1 MGWLLETVDPHSRT
15 LLQGLLNSIVPGL
28 IVVAV
33 TWISLRSATKTSAAT
48 RHAVWLVALVALAAL
63 PFLPVSTSSE
73 NALPSSVKPQQRSGA
88 QPIQGLLDTLTVA
101 STVIT
106 PIFRETSV
114 TASAPAAASRPQD
127 TSRSQLV
134 AGATA
139 AKWAAWLKRSLSG
152 RLPLMIVSI
161 WALIASA
168 LVARIVWSF
177 VFLMRVRRRLEPL
190 PASLVEA
197 GRELQ
202 GHFGIGRKV
211 GFFASSLIG
220 MPMTIGWARPLVIL
234 PPELLQRLS
243 QVELEGIVAHELGHI
258 RRWDY
263 LINLVQQI
271 AQALLFFH
279 PGMWV
284 VGRSMAI
291 ERELA
296 CDDWAVNLTGEPRR
310 YAGCLTKVVESLRGA
325 RPLAMATGIIFR
337 KNILSRRIEMIL
349 NRDRNAAV
357 SVSTSA
363 LLSAAAA
370 AVMVVA
376 LSSLVVPAIGV
387 PLREKRS
394 DLIASNDSTKDQT
407 ANTSFEGAAT
417 VARPEVAALIRAR
430 LATGSNLIVEPITS
444 GEAIDAE
451 PVYELLESSSD
462 NDTEVFIAPQREPG
476 KNDLYTVLYQQDP
489 EPAPAQAPAVRRRAP
504 AVVEVPETAV
514 AVQEPAAPRAPI
526 AKRPAHAA
534 GAVVGEGP
542 WDDQRTSTP
551 LIPEAELITIL
562 SDIVKRDADP
572 TVRSEAL
579 RGIYRVRSD
588 AGINALLSLY
598 DGIADTKTKAEIL
611 DNLVRSKGDNSRAT
625 AKLVQVARTEKDET
639 LRSRAL
645 RQLGRIPGDD
655 GASQLISIYDSLKD
669 SKEKQLVIR
678 YLGVNKSK
686 KAADKLVQI
695 ARNDTDPAVRSAAI
709 RALYAIDNRLYLD
722 LRDKISGDFHMT
734 PFALENLNGNLEHF
748 KIANEAFELHQED
761 IKRAFEDAKILEN
774 FKWDGDFHFKM
785 NDETRK
791 LKDEARKE
799 LLEKRKEV
807 EKKIR

>member
-1 MGWLLETVDPHSRT
+1 MMGWLLETIDPHSRT
-15 LLQGLLNSIVPGL
+15 LLQGLLNSIGPGL
-28 IVVAV
+28 MVVAV

-48 RHAVWLVALVALAAL
+48 RHAVWLVALIALAGL
-63 PFLPVSTSSE
+63 PFLPVITTIDK
-73 NALPSSVKPQQRSGA
+73 SVPASFAQQTKSGAA

-114 TASAPAAASRPQD
+114 TAPAAAPRPQD
-127 TSRSQLV
+127 AARSSFAA
-134 AGATA
+134 AGTP
-139 AKWAAWLKRSLSG
+139 AKWVAWLKGSLSG
-152 RLPLMIVSI
+152 KLPLIIVAI

-168 LVARIVWSF
+168 LLARIVWSF

-190 PASLVEA
+190 SASLVEA

-220 MPMTIGWARPLVIL
+220 VPMTIGWARPLVIL

-258 RRWDY
+258 KRWDY
-263 LINLVQQI
+263 LTNLVQQI

-284 VGRSMAI
+284 VGRSMSI

-296 CDDWAVNLTGEPRR
+296 CDDWAVKLTGEPRR

-337 KNILSRRIEMIL
+337 KNVLSRRIEMIL

-387 PLREKRS
+387 PLREKGS
-394 DLIASNDSTKDQT
+394 DLIASNDNGNIQT
-407 ANTSFEGAAT
+407 VRETSLDSAAP
-417 VARPEVAALIRAR
+417 VVRPEVAALIRAR
-430 LATGSNLIVEPITS
+430 LATGSNLIVEPITG
-444 GEAIDAE
+444 GEDVEAE

-462 NDTEVFIAPQREPG
+462 SDTEVFIAPRREPG
-476 KNDLYTVLYQQDP
+476 RSDLFTISYQQDP
-489 EPAPAQAPAVRRRAP
+489 APAPAAPAVRTTTP
-504 AVVEVPETAV
+504 AVVAAPGAAV
-514 AVQEPAAPRAPI
+514 AVQEPTPTSPRAPI
-526 AKRPAHAA
+526 RVPP
-534 GAVVGEGP
+534 GAVIAGVG
-542 WDDQRTSTP
+542 WDDQRSSTP

-588 AGINALLSLY
+588 SGINALLSLY

-611 DNLVRSKGDNSRAT
+611 DNLVRSKGDNSRAM
-625 AKLVQVARTEKDET
+625 AKLVQVARSEKDET

-645 RQLGRIPGDD
+645 RQLGRVPGDD
-655 GASQLISIYDSLKD
+655 GATQLISIYDSLQD
-669 SKEKQLVIR
+669 SKE
-678 YLGVNKSK
+678 SSSSS
-686 KAADKLVQI
+686 D
-695 ARNDTDPAVRSAAI
+695 
-709 RALYAIDNRLYLD
+709 
-722 LRDKISGDFHMT
+722 
-734 PFALENLNGNLEHF
+734 
-748 KIANEAFELHQED
+748 
-761 IKRAFEDAKILEN
+761 ILE
-774 FKWDGDFHFKM
+774 
-785 NDETRK
+785 
-791 LKDEARKE
+791 
-799 LLEKRKEV
+799 
-807 EKKIR
+807 

>member
-15 LLQGLLNSIVPGL
+15 LLQGLLNSIGPGL
-28 IVVAV
+28 MVVAV
-33 TWISLRSATKTSAAT
+33 TWISLKSATKTSAAT
-48 RHAVWLVALVALAAL
+48 RHAVWLVALIALAAL
-63 PFLPVSTSSE
+63 PFLPLNTTIDKTVQASS
-73 NALPSSVKPQQRSGA
+73 APQARSSAS
-88 QPIQGLLDTLTVA
+88 QPIQDLLDTLSVA

-114 TASAPAAASRPQD
+114 SAPAAASRQQAP
-127 TSRSQLV
+127 SPSSSAA
-134 AGATA
+134 AGTP
-139 AKWAAWLKRSLSG
+139 AKWVAWLKGSLSG
-152 RLPLMIVSI
+152 KLPLMIVSI
-161 WALIASA
+161 WVLIASA
-168 LVARIVWSF
+168 LLARIVWSF

-197 GRELQ
+197 GRDLQ

-220 MPMTIGWARPLVIL
+220 VPMTIGWARPLVIL

-258 RRWDY
+258 KRWDY
-263 LINLVQQI
+263 LTNLVQQI

-296 CDDWAVNLTGEPRR
+296 CDDWAVQLTGEPRR

-325 RPLAMATGIIFR
+325 RPLAMATGIILK
-337 KNILSRRIEMIL
+337 KNVLSRRIEMIL

-387 PLREKRS
+387 PLREKGS
-394 DLIASNDSTKDQT
+394 DLIASNDNRNIQT
-407 ANTSFEGAAT
+407 VRETSLDGAAP
-417 VARPEVAALIRAR
+417 VVRPEVAALIRAR
-430 LATGSNLIVEPITS
+430 LATGSNLIVETITG
-444 GEAIDAE
+444 GEDVDAE

-462 NDTEVFIAPQREPG
+462 SDTEVFIAPRREPV
-476 KNDLYTVLYQQDP
+476 KSDLYTITYQQDP
-489 EPAPAQAPAVRRRAP
+489 APAPAAPAIRATTP
-504 AVVEVPETAV
+504 VVVAAPGAAV
-514 AVQEPAAPRAPI
+514 AVQEPTPTAPRAPI
-526 AKRPAHAA
+526 RVPP
-534 GAVVGEGP
+534 GAVIAGP
-542 WDDQRTSTP
+542 GWDDQRSSTP

-588 AGINALLSLY
+588 AGVNALLSLY

-611 DNLVRSKGDNSRAT
+611 DNLVRSKGDNSRAM
-625 AKLVQVARTEKDET
+625 AKLVQIARTEKDET

-655 GASQLISIYDSLKD
+655 GATQLISIYDSLKD

-695 ARNDTDPAVRSAAI
+695 AKNDTDPAVRSSAI

-722 LRDKISGDFHMT
+722 LRDKISTDFHMA
-734 PFALENLNGNLEHF
+734 PFALDFKLNQ
-748 KIANEAFELHQED
+748 EAFQLHEGE
-761 IKRAFEDAKILEN
+761 IKRALEDSKFFRED

-785 NDETRK
+785 SDESRK
-791 LKDEARKE
+791 LKEEGRKE
-799 LLEKRKEV
+799 LEKRKEV